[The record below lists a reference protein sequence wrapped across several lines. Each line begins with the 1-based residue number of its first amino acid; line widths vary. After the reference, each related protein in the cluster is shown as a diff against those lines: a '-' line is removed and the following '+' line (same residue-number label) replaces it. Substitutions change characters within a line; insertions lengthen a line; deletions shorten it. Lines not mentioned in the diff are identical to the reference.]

1 MATKQIVMQ
10 QMQRL
15 SRHHPQYKLTPEMLD
30 DYYSVLNVCLPEYLE
45 TGVQNLLAT
54 SKYFPKPAEVLQA
67 HETAMLQALEM
78 KNGAGNANRLMEV
91 K

>member
-15 SRHHPQYKLTPEMLD
+15 SRHHPQYKLTAEMLD
-30 DYYSVLNVCLPEYLE
+30 DYFSVLDICLPEYLE
-45 TGVQNLLAT
+45 MGVQNLLAT
-54 SKYFPKPAEVLQA
+54 SKYFPKPAEILQA

-78 KNGAGNANRLMEV
+78 RAGIGNANRVMA
-91 K
+91 

>member
-1 MATKQIVMQ
+1 
-10 QMQRL
+10 MQRL

-30 DYYSVLNVCLPEYLE
+30 DYYSVLDVCLPEYLE
-45 TGVQNLLAT
+45 VGVQSLLVT

>member
-1 MATKQIVMQ
+1 
-10 QMQRL
+10 
-15 SRHHPQYKLTPEMLD
+15 MLD
-30 DYYSVLNVCLPEYLE
+30 DYYSVLDICLPEYLE
-45 TGVQNLLAT
+45 VGVQNLLAT

>member
-15 SRHHPQYKLTPEMLD
+15 SRHHPQYKLTAEMLD
-30 DYYSVLNVCLPEYLE
+30 DYFSVLDICLPEYLE
-45 TGVQNLLAT
+45 MGVQNLLAT

-78 KNGAGNANRLMEV
+78 RAGIGNANRVMA
-91 K
+91 

>member
-1 MATKQIVMQ
+1 MQ

-15 SRHHPQYKLTPEMLD
+15 SRHHPQYKLTAEMLD
-30 DYYSVLNVCLPEYLE
+30 DYFSVLDICLPEYLE
-45 TGVQNLLAT
+45 VGVQNLLAT

-78 KNGAGNANRLMEV
+78 KNGAGNANRMMETR
-91 K
+91 